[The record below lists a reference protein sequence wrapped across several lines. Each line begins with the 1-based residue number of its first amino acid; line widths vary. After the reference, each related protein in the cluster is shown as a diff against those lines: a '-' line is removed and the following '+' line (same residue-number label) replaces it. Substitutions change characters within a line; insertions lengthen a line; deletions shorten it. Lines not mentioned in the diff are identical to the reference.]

1 MALLELLLAIYI
13 VVLIFGGLC
22 AVFRFLVDI
31 KRFKDKEKRF
41 ELFEEISKEEENEND
56 KKESLKGEVLENGN

>member
-1 MALLELLLAIYI
+1 MALLKLVLVIYI
-13 VVLIFGGLC
+13 VVLAFGGLC
-22 AVFRFLVDI
+22 AVFRFLADI

>member
-1 MALLELLLAIYI
+1 MALLKLVLVIYI
-13 VVLIFGGLC
+13 AVLAFGGLC
-22 AVFRFLVDI
+22 AVFRFLFDI

-41 ELFEEISKEEENEND
+41 ELFEKISKEENEND

>member
-31 KRFKDKEKRF
+31 KRFKDKEERF
-41 ELFEEISKEEENEND
+41 KLFDTISKEIEVA
-56 KKESLKGEVLENGN
+56 ESEVIENGPDN